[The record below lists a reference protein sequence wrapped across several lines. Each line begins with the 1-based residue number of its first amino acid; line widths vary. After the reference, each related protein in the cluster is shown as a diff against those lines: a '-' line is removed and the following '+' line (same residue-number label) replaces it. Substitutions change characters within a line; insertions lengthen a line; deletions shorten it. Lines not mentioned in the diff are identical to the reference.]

1 MSLPNVGESTIVAV
15 AGEFRDEGIIRKV
28 DTPNEDYILR
38 EKGAVLNWFDIDA
51 PEGRLSLNSTFDD
64 ILATFRGKLFAVG
77 LLLKVKKKMDANKK
91 PDGEGKK
98 KGGMDMPVGK
108 DIMKML
114 GGFTVLRMTSLMGM
128 VNISFTKE
136 ELLKINKK
144 LNRIRA
150 KKK

>member
-1 MSLPNVGESTIVAV
+1 M
-15 AGEFRDEGIIRKV
+15 
-28 DTPNEDYILR
+28 NEDYILR

-64 ILATFRGKLFAVG
+64 ILATLGGKLFTLG
-77 LLLKVKKKMDANKK
+77 LFLKVKKKMDA
-91 PDGEGKK
+91 GKK
-98 KGGMDMPVGK
+98 KGGESEKKKAMDMPIGK

-128 VNISFTKE
+128 LNISFTKE
-136 ELLKINKK
+136 ELLKFNKK